1 MNLNEVDVQEID
13 DDEFQGHKYVFR
25 FAPNAYFEDKEIFKE
40 FKYNKNSGDL
50 IVHQTPIKW
59 KPGQNLCDKGDVS
72 KMLSGKQAGKK
83 RPNDDTDEE
92 TSGFFAWFDEDN
104 EDEEFIGQPMK
115 EIWEE
120 PVKYFAGDVEDEDD
134 DYGEYDEDED
144 DDDDPEELDGEDD
157 EGDDDDEEGGGGED
171 DDDDGGE

>member
-13 DDEFQGHKYVFR
+13 DDKFQGHKYVFR
-25 FAPNAYFEDKEIFKE
+25 FAPNAYFEDKEIYKE

-50 IVHQTPIKW
+50 IVQQTPIKW

-83 RPNDDTDEE
+83 RP
-92 TSGFFAWFDEDN
+92 
-104 EDEEFIGQPMK
+104 MK

-120 PVKYFAGDVEDEDD
+120 PVKYFAGDVEDEDED
-134 DYGEYDEDED
+134 DYGDYDDDED

-157 EGDDDDEEGGGGED
+157 EGDDDDEE
-171 DDDDGGE
+171 